1 MSLIETKYSETGY
14 VDAPLLRGQTVP
26 PAALANPRF
35 SSQWM
40 AVDAMDADFT
50 AEWTALAAAASEPN
64 PFYEP
69 HMLLPALAHLG
80 GRRHVKI
87 LTVRDRLM
95 ANRLV
100 MLVPLKISSTYRG
113 IPVSH
118 AAPWRHI
125 HTFLATPLIRHG
137 NEKDAIRGL
146 MAQLAA
152 DGISLLRL
160 HHMASDGPVNAAVRD
175 IAEASNTALATT
187 RTFERAILKSVLDAD
202 AYLTSSISKKKR
214 KEYGR
219 LKRRLAD
226 EGDIIF
232 ETPDMTDPACVEG
245 VVLEFLELER
255 TGWKGQAGTA
265 IASRPAEA
273 RFFFDAC
280 RAAAATGNL
289 SPLTLRLDNKPIAS
303 IINFKGSAAHDAGL
317 FSFKIAYDENYARF
331 SPGVLLELE
340 LTARALASNDIAWVD
355 SCANPDHPMIDHLW
369 RERRAMQD
377 VTLATSK
384 ATSAA
389 LVGITAASEKSAAS
403 AKRRIQSATKTLNK
417 TLKKSLLK
425 RKAA

>member
-1 MSLIETKYSETGY
+1 MSLIETKYSETAQ
-14 VDAPLLRGQTVP
+14 VPAPLLRGQTVP

-35 SSQWM
+35 SSQWTTTEKL
-40 AVDAMDADFT
+40 DADFM
-50 AEWTALAAAASEPN
+50 AEWTELAAAASEPN

-69 HMLLPALAHLG
+69 HLLLPALKHLV
-80 GRRHVKI
+80 GRDNVQI

-100 MLVPLKISSTYRG
+100 MLVPLQITATYRG
-113 IPVSH
+113 IP
-118 AAPWRHI
+118 ARCARPWRHI
-125 HTFLATPLIRHG
+125 HTFLATPLVRHG

-146 MAQLAA
+146 MTHLAA
-152 DGISLLRL
+152 DGIPLLRL
-160 HHMASDGPVNAAVRD
+160 HHMASDGPVNAALRD
-175 IAEASNTALATT
+175 IAEGADTAITTT
-187 RTFERAILKSVLDAD
+187 RTFERAILKSDLDAD

-226 EGDIIF
+226 EGDVTF
-232 ETPDMTDPACVEG
+232 ETPDMNDPACVEG

-255 TGWKGQAGTA
+255 TGWKGDAGTA

-273 RFFFDAC
+273 RFFVDAC
-280 RAAAATGNL
+280 RAAAASGNL
-289 SPLTLRLDNKPIAS
+289 SPLTLRLDNVPIAS
-303 IINFKGSAAHDAGL
+303 IINFKGSAARDASL
-317 FSFKIAYDENYARF
+317 FSFKIAYDETYGRF

-340 LTARALASNDIAWVD
+340 LTARALAASDITCVD

-384 ATSAA
+384 ATSATLIGLTA
-389 LVGITAASEKSAAS
+389 LSEKSVAV
-403 AKRRIQSATKTLNK
+403 AKRQIQSAAK